1 MRDPV
6 DRVEASSPR
15 VVAASRWLPRTPGTT
30 RAVPL
35 VVSIVA
41 VTWALQWARPV
52 LLPLAAA
59 ILFALLLYPLVA
71 RLRRLRVSHGLAA
84 LLAILFV
91 LGGIGLVV
99 DLTIEPARDWLD
111 RAPRLLRDV
120 EDRVKPLRLVLD
132 KVESVTHQAERVTTG
147 NGRGAVQVVKAA
159 PESASRSFL
168 VATQAFAISLVTI
181 VVLTYFLLA
190 TRPTQLARAVGAV
203 GGPHAARRVL
213 VVFAALRVELGRYF
227 ATIALINVGLGLAT
241 AGAMAL
247 LGMPNPALWGAVAA
261 TLNFVP
267 YIGSAVTLCVL
278 TVVALVTFDT
288 LGPVFAVAGTYL
300 LLTTIEGQF
309 VQPIAVGRRLAVSP
323 LIVIIA
329 LMFWGWLWGIAG
341 VALAVPLVLSAKAVC
356 THVRA
361 WRPIAEAMTP
371 SPRWSPAPR
380 GRMVEA
386 VLGRRRGSRPPS
398 APGPRPTGTMLQGS
412 MDKDRPP

>member
-1 MRDPV
+1 MREPL
-6 DRVEASSPR
+6 DRVDTVSPR
-15 VVAASRWLPRTPGTT
+15 VVAASRWLPRTPGAA

-35 VVSIVA
+35 VVTVIA
-41 VTWALQWARPV
+41 VVWALQWARPV
-52 LLPLAAA
+52 LLPIAAA
-59 ILFALLLYPLVA
+59 VLFALLLYPLVA
-71 RLRRLRVSHGLAA
+71 RLRLLRLSQTAAA
-84 LLAILFV
+84 LVAMLVV
-91 LGGIGLVV
+91 LGGLALVV
-99 DLTIEPARDWLD
+99 DLTIQPAREWLD

-120 EDRVKPLRLVLD
+120 EDRVRPLRRVLD

-147 NGRGAVQVVKAA
+147 GGGGAVPVVKAA

-168 VATQAFAISLVTI
+168 VATQAFVLGLVTVI
-181 VVLTYFLLA
+181 VLTFFLLA

-203 GGPHAARRVL
+203 SGPQAARRVL

-227 ATIALINVGLGLAT
+227 ATVALINVGLGFAT

-247 LGMPNPALWGAVAA
+247 LGMPNPPLWGALAA

-278 TVVALVTFDT
+278 TVVALVTFDG
-288 LGPVFAVAGTYL
+288 LGHVFAVAGTYL
-300 LLTTIEGQF
+300 ALATIEGQI

-341 VALAVPLVLSAKAVC
+341 LALAVPLVLSVKAIC

-371 SPRWSPAPR
+371 SPRWSRPR
-380 GRMVEA
+380 RGLAEGAMRA
-386 VLGRRRGSRPPS
+386 RRRR
-398 APGPRPTGTMLQGS
+398 T
-412 MDKDRPP
+412 D